1 MVPPGL
7 RKPSFSA
14 AAIIDRAMRSLID
27 PPGFWLSNFRNSR
40 HGPVSI
46 FVTSTIG
53 VLPIR
58 SSSEPVGP
66 VRTGVAARDI
76 QRLRGISG
84 RRLGAACLPDKPSG
98 EGAGLWLY
106 LWPEQEPDPWPPTAS
121 PK

>member
-1 MVPPGL
+1 MVPPGF

-27 PPGFWLSNFRNSR
+27 PPGFWLSSLRNRR

-46 FVTSTIG
+46 LVTSTIG

-66 VRTGVAARDI
+66 VRTGAAARDM
-76 QRLRGISG
+76 QGLRWF
-84 RRLGAACLPDKPSG
+84 RRKLGAARPADNPSG
-98 EGAGLWLY
+98 AAGEL
-106 LWPEQEPDPWPPTAS
+106 
-121 PK
+121 